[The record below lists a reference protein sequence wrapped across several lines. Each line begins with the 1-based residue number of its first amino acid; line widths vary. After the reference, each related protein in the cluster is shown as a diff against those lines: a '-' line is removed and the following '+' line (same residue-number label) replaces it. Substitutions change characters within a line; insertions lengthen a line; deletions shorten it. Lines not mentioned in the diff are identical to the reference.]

1 MPDILIIDDDPEI
14 RQTMAALA
22 ARMDLTCD
30 AAATLAQGLATLST
44 ARFGVVLLDVGLP
57 DGNGLTALPQ
67 IKALADAPEVIILT
81 GLGDPDG
88 AELAI
93 QAGVWDYLVK
103 PASIKEIMLRLS
115 RALAYREQKRQGQ
128 GPLALDLTGVVAE
141 SPAMRP
147 CLDAAAAAAA
157 SQAAVLIT
165 GETGTGKELFA
176 RCIHVNSARAR
187 GPFVVVDCAALT
199 ETLVESTLF
208 GHKKGAFTGA
218 DADRTGLV
226 AAAHGGTLFL
236 DEVGEMPLTLQKSF
250 LRVLHERRFRPV
262 GSLTEAASD
271 FRLVAATNRNLAAMI
286 DTGEFRRD
294 LFFRLKTIALE
305 LPSLRQRPED
315 VAPLTLFC
323 LGRLADRYRL
333 PQKGFDADF
342 LAILQEYDWPGNVRE
357 LENVLERAFVAAGRE
372 KTLYP
377 MHLPQDVRI
386 RVTRTSLVRSRSQSA
401 PATEA
406 AGQGAT
412 GVSGAT
418 GADGMSGTSAGTDD
432 PSGQT
437 WQTGLTSQTG
447 PTDRQTAAQDRDA
460 APLAGLFSSPLPT
473 LRDFREDMERIYLRR
488 LLAECGGDLKKAME
502 ASGLSRSHFYA
513 LLKKSEAGE
522 PPEPLDPATDPAT
535 NQA

>member
-1 MPDILIIDDDPEI
+1 
-14 RQTMAALA
+14 MAALA
-22 ARMDLTCD
+22 ARMGLTCD
-30 AAATLAQGLATLST
+30 AAATLAQGLARLSG
-44 ARFGVVLLDVGLP
+44 APFGVVLLDVGLP
-57 DGNGLTALPQ
+57 DGNGLTALPR
-67 IKALADAPEVIILT
+67 IKALDDAPEVIILT

-103 PASIKEIMLRLS
+103 PSSIKEIMLRLS

-176 RCIHVNSARAR
+176 RCIHANSARAR

-199 ETLVESTLF
+199 ESLVESTLF

-226 AAAHGGTLFL
+226 AAADGGTLFL

-271 FRLVAATNRNLAAMI
+271 FRLVAATNRDLSAMI

-294 LFFRLKTIALE
+294 LFFRLKTISLE

-323 LGRLADRYRL
+323 LGRLGDRYRL
-333 PQKGFDADF
+333 PQKGFDADS

-386 RVTRTSLVRSRSQSA
+386 RVTRRSLVRSREQAA

-406 AGQGAT
+406 ATPDASGPSGAF
-412 GVSGAT
+412 GVSGA
-418 GADGMSGTSAGTDD
+418 SAGTDD
-432 PSGQT
+432 PTGQT
-437 WQTGLTSQTG
+437 EQTG
-447 PTDRQTAAQDRDA
+447 PTARQTAAQDRDA
-460 APLAGLFSSPLPT
+460 APLAGLFTSPLPT
-473 LRDFREDMERIYLRR
+473 LRDFREDMERIYLHR

-522 PPEPLDPATDPAT
+522 SPDDPVPATTPAT
-535 NQA
+535 TLD

>member
-22 ARMDLTCD
+22 GRMDLTCD
-30 AAATLAQGLATLST
+30 AAATLAQGLATLSG

-57 DGNGLTALPQ
+57 DGNGLTALPR
-67 IKALADAPEVIILT
+67 IKALDDAPEVIILT

-147 CLDAAAAAAA
+147 CLDQAAAAAA

-176 RCIHVNSARAR
+176 RLIHHNSARAK

-226 AAAHGGTLFL
+226 AAANGGTLFL
-236 DEVGEMPLTLQKSF
+236 DEVGEMPLSLQKSF

-262 GSLTEAASD
+262 GSLAETASD
-271 FRLVAATNRNLAAMI
+271 FRLVAATNRDLAGMI
-286 DTGEFRRD
+286 EAGTFRND
-294 LFFRLKTIALE
+294 LYFRLKTISLE
-305 LPSLRQRPED
+305 LPPLRQRPED
-315 VAPLTLFC
+315 VAPLTLYC
-323 LGRLADRYRL
+323 LGRLGERYGM
-333 PQKGFDADF
+333 PHKGFDADF

-386 RVTRTSLVRSRSQSA
+386 RVTRRSLVRSRGHGPA
-401 PATEA
+401 PAGAPGAGEA
-406 AGQGAT
+406 PAGPVAPP
-412 GVSGAT
+412 SGPSDPVGPADPAAAAT
-418 GADGMSGTSAGTDD
+418 GALADG
-432 PSGQT
+432 
-437 WQTGLTSQTG
+437 
-447 PTDRQTAAQDRDA
+447 A
-460 APLAGLFSSPLPT
+460 APLAGLFSRPLPS

-488 LLAECGGDLKKAME
+488 LLAECGGDLKRAME

-513 LLKKSEAGE
+513 LLKKIEEGE
-522 PPEPLDPATDPAT
+522 TP
-535 NQA
+535 